1 MVENNNTIQEKNESD
16 GPAGNVIE
24 KEQPIA
30 VEVFNVKELWLKEQE
45 VPEREKSVTR
55 GRSVVR
61 ALSQVR
67 DIIAR
72 ERSVTRDASGSRE
85 RGRAL
90 SHIRDIIMRDQSGT
104 REQSS
109 STLPILKENTRA
121 GNNEI
126 PSNEK
131 QLLPI
136 PDHFFRNDIGT
147 VNWLSSHPRSKNL
160 LHLIVIFRF

>member
-30 VEVFNVKELWLKEQE
+30 VEVFNVKELCLKEQV

-109 STLPILKENTRA
+109 STLPILKEYTRVGNT
-121 GNNEI
+121 EK
-126 PSNEK
+126 SNEK
-131 QLLPI
+131 PLLPI
-136 PDHFFRNDIGT
+136 PDHYFRNDIGT
-147 VNWLSSHPRSKNL
+147 INWLSSSKNL
-160 LHLIVIFRF
+160 LNLIVIFRF